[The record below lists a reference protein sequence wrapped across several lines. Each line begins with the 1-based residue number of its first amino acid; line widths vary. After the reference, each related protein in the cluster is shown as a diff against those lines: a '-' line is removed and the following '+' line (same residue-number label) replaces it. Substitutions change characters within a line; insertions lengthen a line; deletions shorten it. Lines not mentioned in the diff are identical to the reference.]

1 MIDHSSSHP
10 DGNTSTKCLKSAPF
24 PSLIRLTPPVLILL
38 PLLLLLLSTPSFAR
52 RCLPMT
58 SLTPAAASASASA
71 SLSVVPEGVWIDGRA
86 RAKLRE
92 GGNNGCV
99 RSRSANYN
107 QLFAVRTYSEVC
119 LSGNGILTELSILGF
134 NELER
139 ARVRRRLIT
148 KA

>member
-1 MIDHSSSHP
+1 MIDHSSNHP
-10 DGNTSTKCLKSAPF
+10 EGNTSTKCLKSAPF

-58 SLTPAAASASASA
+58 SLTPPAAAASASASA

-92 GGNNGCV
+92 GETMAL
-99 RSRSANYN
+99 RSLSANYN
-107 QLFAVRTYSEVC
+107 QLFEVRTYLVGG
-119 LSGNGILTELSILGF
+119 LPRWQQDLTELSILGF

-139 ARVRRRLIT
+139 E
-148 KA
+148 

>member
-1 MIDHSSSHP
+1 MIDHSSSQP

-58 SLTPAAASASASA
+58 SLTPAAASASAS
-71 SLSVVPEGVWIDGRA
+71 LSVVPEGVWIDGRA

-107 QLFAVRTYSEVC
+107 QLFEVRTYLVGGLPQWQQDFNGNFQSLASTSLSE
-119 LSGNGILTELSILGF
+119 SETSPDN
-134 NELER
+134 
-139 ARVRRRLIT
+139 
-148 KA
+148 

>member
-1 MIDHSSSHP
+1 MIDHSSNHP
-10 DGNTSTKCLKSAPF
+10 EGNTSTKCLKSAPF

-58 SLTPAAASASASA
+58 SLTPPAAAASASASA

-107 QLFAVRTYSEVC
+107 KLFEVRTYLVGG
-119 LSGNGILTELSILGF
+119 LPRWQQDLTELSILGF

-139 ARVRRRLIT
+139 E
-148 KA
+148 